1 MTKRYFHLAFDIQG
15 VHVDSAVIELD
26 DAVIAVVDDAWRAV
40 FYDLRTP
47 EEIAEH
53 IGYNLIV
60 NRQRLSNLDGW
71 ADQPDCRARVIK
83 WPYLEQDMVIVAAEI
98 DYEKT

>member
-1 MTKRYFHLAFDIQG
+1 MSLHGRSLKLAMGRNSEALDLAISGGRYR
-15 VHVDSAVIELD
+15 
-26 DAVIAVVDDAWRAV
+26 WRQSSR
-40 FYDLRTP
+40 YP